1 MNRAREEK
9 CVGRMRNG
17 YIVKGDWGKVNGV
30 RKDSGLRTDPPGKER
45 KWEVIG

>member
-1 MNRAREEK
+1 MNQAGEEK

-30 RKDSGLRTDPPGKER
+30 GKGSGLQTDPQGKER
-45 KWEVIG
+45 KWEVMG